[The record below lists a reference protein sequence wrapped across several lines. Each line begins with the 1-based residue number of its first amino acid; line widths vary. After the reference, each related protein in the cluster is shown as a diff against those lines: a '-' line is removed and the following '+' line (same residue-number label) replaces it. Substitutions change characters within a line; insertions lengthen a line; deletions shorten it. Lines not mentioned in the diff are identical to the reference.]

1 MSFKFRGADYHKVLF
16 IPRSVYAFWTACSIQ
31 LVATLMD
38 VFVREAGAYA
48 RQRAN
53 YDSCSDL
60 NHAEYHNT
68 RAVGSGIKG
77 STDGGDNSQA
87 SKAVYAENCDA
98 DTPRCNL
105 GECWEGKDAD

>member
-1 MSFKFRGADYHKVLF
+1 
-16 IPRSVYAFWTACSIQ
+16 
-31 LVATLMD
+31 MD

-68 RAVGSGIKG
+68 PAVGSGIDAKEG
-77 STDGGDNSQA
+77 STDGGDNNSQA

-105 GECWEGKDAD
+105 GECWDGKDAD